1 MPEPMTQMDV
11 ERSWFRGGKVGRE
24 EKGRRCVQ
32 TGEVMPEVCMN
43 FWGSDDEGVVVVA
56 IFRRFIRGLVLGSGD
71 GCWWE

>member
-11 ERSWFRGGKVGRE
+11 DRSWVRGGKVGRE

-32 TGEVMPEVCMN
+32 TGEVMPEVCMKA
-43 FWGSDDEGVVVVA
+43 WGSDAGVVVA
-56 IFRRFIRGLVLGSGD
+56 IFRRFIRGLCLGSGD